1 MAPQTFGI
9 VGYGHFGSFLAHSL
23 AEHGREV
30 LVTDADTGRLP
41 TTSDGVRPATIAEIA
56 HADVAVIAVPFAS
69 FEPAVTE
76 LRRHLVDDT
85 VVMDVVSI
93 KARATDLLETIL
105 AGHPNVI
112 ASHPLFGPPS
122 MPRIEPGNRIVITRQ
137 AGPRAADLRA
147 YLEDDLQLVVLDRDA
162 SEHDRTMAYM
172 QALPFFIARA
182 LSELD
187 LPPDDL
193 LAIPSYEKLVLIA
206 GIEEHHTQEMF
217 DTSQLAN
224 PYAAAVRRE
233 FLEALMKLDADIN
246 QRDPSN
252 PLPTDLDI

>member
-9 VGYGHFGSFLAHSL
+9 VGYGHFGSFLARSL
-23 AEHGREV
+23 ARDGKEV
-30 LVTDADTGRLP
+30 LVTDVDETKLP
-41 TTSDGVRPATIAEIA
+41 AMPPGVRAASMRDVA

-69 FEPAVTE
+69 FEPAVTD

-93 KARATDLLETIL
+93 KARSTDVLQAIL
-105 AGHPNVI
+105 DGHPNLI

-122 MPRIEPGNRIVITRQ
+122 MEWINPGDRLVITHEEGERSKEVH
-137 AGPRAADLRA
+137 R
-147 YLEDDLQLVVLDRDA
+147 YLEQDLGLTILKRDA
-162 SEHDRTMAYM
+162 AEHDKTMAYM

-182 LSELD
+182 LGTLD

-193 LAIPSYEKLVLIA
+193 LMIPSYEKLVLIA

-217 DTSQLAN
+217 DTSQLGN
-224 PYAAAVRRE
+224 PYAADVRRE

-246 QRDPSN
+246 QRDPADRLQTELQ
-252 PLPTDLDI
+252 P

>member
-23 AEHGREV
+23 AEHGRDV
-30 LVTDADTGRLP
+30 LVTDVDGPKLP
-41 TTSDGVRPATIAEIA
+41 PSGSGIRAASMEEIG
-56 HADVAVIAVPFAS
+56 HADVAIIAVPFAS
-69 FEPAVTE
+69 FETAVTE

-93 KARATDLLETIL
+93 KARATDLLDSIL

-122 MPRIEPGNRIVITRQ
+122 MERIMPGNRLVITRQ
-137 AGPRAADLRA
+137 EGARAKELRD
-147 YLEDDLQLVVLDRDA
+147 YLEHDLGLEVLDRDA
-162 SEHDRTMAYM
+162 AEHDKAMAYM

-182 LSELD
+182 LAELD
-187 LPPDDL
+187 LPTDDL

-206 GIEEHHTQEMF
+206 DIERHHTQEMF

-224 PYAAAVRRE
+224 PYAADVRRE
-233 FLEALMKLDADIN
+233 FLNVLKKLDDEIN
-246 QRDPSN
+246 ERDRRG
-252 PLPTDLDI
+252 

>member
-9 VGYGHFGSFLAHSL
+9 VGYGHFGSFLARSL

-30 LVTDADTGRLP
+30 LVTDRDTDKLP
-41 TTSDGVRPATIAEIA
+41 ATGDGVRAATMAEIA

-69 FEPAVTE
+69 FEPTVTE
-76 LRRHLVDDT
+76 LRTHLVDDT

-93 KARATDLLETIL
+93 KARATSILERVL
-105 AGHPNVI
+105 AGHPNVV

-122 MPRIEPGNRIVITRQ
+122 MERIEPGNRIVITRQ
-137 AGPRAADLRA
+137 EGPRAKDLRA
-147 YLEDDLQLVVLDRDA
+147 YLEDDLQLEVLDRDA
-162 SEHDRTMAYM
+162 AEHDQAMAYM

-182 LSELD
+182 LGKLD
-187 LPPDDL
+187 LPSDNL

-206 GIEEHHTQEMF
+206 GIEAHHTQEMF

-224 PYAAAVRRE
+224 PYAADVRRE
-233 FLEALMKLDADIN
+233 LLDALLELDREIN
-246 QRDPSN
+246 ERQ
-252 PLPTDLDI
+252 PTDPA